1 MILIKGIGTS
11 SYVSVGRVKKI
22 KKKEDIHDIKGGE
35 IVVISRA
42 SRDMLSYLRK
52 ASGVVTD
59 YGGIT
64 SHAAIVLRELKIP
77 CIVGTGNATEVI
89 LDDTIITV
97 DGKTGNIYQG
107 FIEIE
112 EEKDLFEVYNP
123 ATNIKVNLNIP
134 EIAAEVAPYADGVG
148 SIRIENTIIRTG
160 KHPQRLLEKDKLT
173 ETIVK
178 GIEGIVNA
186 FYPKPVWFRTFDIL
200 SDELTHLEGISI
212 DITEPNPLIGFRG
225 IINDLKNYEIL
236 KAEFQAVKEVYE
248 QGYTNIAVKIP
259 FIRDISEYILA
270 KKILKSTGL
279 KPHKDIKIG
288 ISVET
293 PSSACLLDNFIQ
305 EGIDFVS
312 IGMSDLTMAMLAV
325 DRRSVKV
332 SKHYNLLH
340 PAVLN
345 LVASVIKKCAENDI
359 ESCVCG
365 YAATNETIVKKLIG
379 YGITS
384 ISTNPD
390 QILKMRKIVE
400 KIENKII
407 NDGFSN

>member
-1 MILIKGIGTS
+1 MILVKGIGTS
-11 SYVSVGRVKKI
+11 TYVSVGRVKKI
-22 KKKEDIHDIKGGE
+22 RKKEDLLDIEGGE
-35 IVVISRA
+35 IVVMSRA
-42 SRDMLSYLRK
+42 SRDMLSYLRR
-52 ASGVVTD
+52 AAGVVTD

-89 LDDTIITV
+89 LEDTIITV
-97 DGKTGNIYQG
+97 DGKTGNVYQG
-107 FIEIE
+107 FMEIE
-112 EEKDLFEVYNP
+112 EEKDLFEVYHP

-134 EIAAEVAPYADGVG
+134 EIAAEVAPYSDGVG
-148 SIRIENTIIRTG
+148 SIRIENPIIRTG
-160 KHPQRLLEKDKLT
+160 KHPQRLLEEDILT
-173 ETIVK
+173 KTIVK

-200 SDELTHLEGISI
+200 SDELTHLEGSST
-212 DITEPNPLIGFRG
+212 DIRESNPLIGFRG
-225 IINDLKNYEIL
+225 IINDLKNFEIL
-236 KAEFQAVKEVYE
+236 KAEFEAVREVYE

-259 FIRDISEYILA
+259 FIRDISEYIWA
-270 KKILKSTGL
+270 KKILKNTGL

-293 PSSACLLDNFIQ
+293 PSSACILDDFIR

-312 IGMSDLTMAMLAV
+312 IGMSDLTMAILAV

-332 SKHYNLLH
+332 AKHYNLLH

-345 LVASVIKKCAENDI
+345 TVESVIRKCTENYI

-365 YAATNETIVKKLIG
+365 YAATNEAIVKKLVE

-400 KIENKII
+400 KIENKLIKE
-407 NDGFSN
+407 GFST

>member
-1 MILIKGIGTS
+1 MILVKGIGTS

-22 KKKEDIHDIKGGE
+22 KKKEELLDIKGGE
-35 IVVISRA
+35 IVVMSRA

-52 ASGVVTD
+52 AAGVVTD

-77 CIVGTGNATEVI
+77 CIVGTGNATEI
-89 LDDTIITV
+89 IIEDTIITV

-112 EEKDLFEVYNP
+112 EVKDLFEVYNP
-123 ATNIKVNLNIP
+123 ATHIKVNLNIP
-134 EIAAEVAPYADGVG
+134 EIAAEVAHYADGVG

-160 KHPQRLLEKDKLT
+160 KHPQKLLEENKLT

-200 SDELTHLEGISI
+200 SDELTHLDGATTSI
-212 DITEPNPLIGFRG
+212 GEKNPLIGYRG
-225 IINDLKNYEIL
+225 IINDLKNQEIL
-236 KAEFQAVKEVYE
+236 KAEFQAVREVYE

-259 FIRDISEYILA
+259 FIRDISEYVQA
-270 KKILKSTGL
+270 KNILKSTGL

-293 PSSACLLDNFIQ
+293 PSSACILDDFIR

-332 SKHYNLLH
+332 AKHYNLLH

-345 LVASVIKKCAENDI
+345 TVEAVIKKCAENSI

-365 YAATNETIVKKLIG
+365 YAATNEAIVKKLVE

-400 KIENKII
+400 KVENKII
-407 NDGFSN
+407 NKVF